1 MRERERKRGVFQ
13 SVEDKDKDISFD
25 ILFQCGI
32 GEFFQF
38 FPIFRLQRSTE
49 ISGIDFLKFSR
60 G

>member
-1 MRERERKRGVFQ
+1 MRERERGVSQ
-13 SVEDKDKDISFD
+13 SVGDKDKDISFD

-38 FPIFRLQRSTE
+38 FPIFRTIRLQRINRE
-49 ISGIDFLKFSR
+49 IDFLKFSR